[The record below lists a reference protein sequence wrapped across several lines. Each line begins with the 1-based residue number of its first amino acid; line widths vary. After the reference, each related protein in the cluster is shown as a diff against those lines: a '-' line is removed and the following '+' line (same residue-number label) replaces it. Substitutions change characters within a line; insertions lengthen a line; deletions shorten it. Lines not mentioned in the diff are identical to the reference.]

1 MAKTIKELTEEAKHH
16 LLKAREIAATA
27 EQDGDRSLTEDE
39 STQVR
44 EHMAKATEASGEI
57 AKLKGDQALRD
68 ELTRLGDD
76 IALNAKTDEQGNR
89 QTASGF
95 HLPDKAKSLGSQ
107 FTESAEYKALLA
119 QAKGGQFGAK
129 QRVQSEMVGFKSLVT
144 GASDTSGGAL
154 VQNDWRGL
162 QVGLDPF
169 QRPLRLRDV
178 VTPGTTTSD
187 TVEYVRVT
195 SVTNNAAPVAEATT
209 AAAPTAPESA
219 GALVN
224 AAGGGYKPESGLAL
238 ARVTAPVKTIAHWM
252 PATKRALS
260 DAAQIRT
267 LIDAF
272 LLYGL
277 EEELEDQMIQ
287 GDGTGENFEGLANV
301 SGVQSQAWDTDMFTT
316 LRKAKTKVVKIGR
329 SIPGAFL
336 INPTDQ
342 ETLDLMQDNEG
353 RYYFGGPSG
362 AGMANPLWNLR
373 VVETEAVPQGTA
385 YVGDFRKA
393 VLWDREQATIQVTDS
408 HLDFFVRNLVAILAE
423 MRAAFGI
430 LQPSA
435 FVEIDL
441 TA

>member
-1 MAKTIKELTEEAKHH
+1 MPQTIKELSEEMKHH
-16 LLKAREIAATA
+16 LLKAQAIAKAA
-27 EQDGDRSLTEDE
+27 EDE
-39 STQVR
+39 DRDFTEAEAKDLR
-44 EHMAKATEASGEI
+44 EHMSKATAAKAAIEER
-57 AKLKGDQALRD
+57 KGND
-68 ELTRLGDD
+68 ELKATLAQLGDD
-76 IALNAKTDEQGNR
+76 IALNAKTDEKGNR

-95 HLPDKAKSLGSQ
+95 HLPDKAKSLGEQ
-107 FTESAEYKALLA
+107 FTDSPEYKALLA
-119 QAKGGQFGAK
+119 QAPNGKFGAK
-129 QRVQSEMVGFKSLVT
+129 QRIQSEMVGFKSLVT
-144 GASDTSGGAL
+144 GGSDTSGGAL

-162 QVGLDPF
+162 QVGLDLF

-178 VTPGTTTSD
+178 VTQGTTTSD

-238 ARVTAPVKTIAHWM
+238 AKVTATVKTIAHWM

-287 GDGTGENFEGLANV
+287 GDNTGENFEGIGTV
-301 SGVQSQAWDTDMFTT
+301 SGVQAQAWDTNLLTT
-316 LRKAKTKVVKIGR
+316 LRKARTKVRTVGR
-329 SIPGAFL
+329 SIANAYLF
-336 INPTDQ
+336 NPADL
-342 ETLDLMQDNEG
+342 ETLDLLQDNEG
-353 RYYFGGPSG
+353 RYYFGGPTASG
-362 AGMANPLWNLR
+362 SANPLWGVG
-373 VVETEAVPQGTA
+373 VVETEVVPAGTG

-393 VLWDREQATIQVTDS
+393 VLWDREQATVQVTDS

-423 MRAAFGI
+423 MRAAFGV